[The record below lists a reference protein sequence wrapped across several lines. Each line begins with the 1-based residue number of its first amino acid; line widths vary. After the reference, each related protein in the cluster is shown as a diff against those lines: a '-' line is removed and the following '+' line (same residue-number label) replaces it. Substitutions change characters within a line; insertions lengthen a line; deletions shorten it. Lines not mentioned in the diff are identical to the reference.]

1 MMRAAILLVL
11 AALARASCGGS
22 DGDEQRGVIQP
33 RGPDPNA
40 ISETGT
46 QHLSA
51 VSIRSERQQHLAGFA
66 AIPGAPPTR

>member
-11 AALARASCGGS
+11 AALALASCGGS
-22 DGDEQRGVIQP
+22 DGDEPRGVIQP

-66 AIPGAPPTR
+66 AIPGAQPTR